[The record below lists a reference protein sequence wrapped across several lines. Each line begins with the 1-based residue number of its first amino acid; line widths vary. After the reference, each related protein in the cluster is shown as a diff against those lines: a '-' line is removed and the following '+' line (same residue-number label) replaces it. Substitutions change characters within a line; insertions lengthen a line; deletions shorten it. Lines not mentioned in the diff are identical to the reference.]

1 MQKITTFLMFESGA
15 AEAIE
20 FYISVFRNSKIVGT
34 MPGPDGKPA
43 GGTFE
48 LEGQRFTAYNGG
60 PHFSFSEGISLS
72 ISAETQ
78 DEIDHYYESLS
89 EGGEKQPCGWL
100 RDKFGVSWQ
109 VTPPILAE
117 LLSDSDREKGGRVM
131 NAMLQMKKI
140 NIQALQDA
148 AAG

>member
-72 ISAETQ
+72 ISAEAQ

-140 NIQALQDA
+140 DIQALQDA